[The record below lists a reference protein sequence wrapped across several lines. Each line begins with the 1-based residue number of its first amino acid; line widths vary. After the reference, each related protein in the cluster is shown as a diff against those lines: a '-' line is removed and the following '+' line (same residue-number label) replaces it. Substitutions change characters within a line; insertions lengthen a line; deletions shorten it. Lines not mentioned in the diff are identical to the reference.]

1 MSIKFFSAGKREPNQ
16 ESISSRTA
24 SSETSQAF
32 REHELLLRKA
42 EINRRGKI

>member
-1 MSIKFFSAGKREPNQ
+1 MSIKFLSIGKRGPSQ
-16 ESISSRTA
+16 ASISSRTA

-32 REHELLLRKA
+32 REHELLLKKA